1 MASIEI
7 LLATTVGG
15 IWFWSRSS
23 AKLNLLIMQNN
34 VTSLP
39 LWIFDKKFYATFS
52 IVNFILLILQYGL
65 PISLFFFLS
74 ITTSLLV
81 LLIAFFTSVLLTVI
95 FQLISRGN
103 PMLNYYLGAILSL
116 VLIFLFMTNT

>member
-52 IVNFILLILQYGL
+52 ILNFILLILQYGL

-81 LLIAFFTSVLLTVI
+81 LLIAFFTSVLLKVI